1 MPTQFCWRGDC
12 RIFNIDL
19 SVSLKTK
26 NKTDFVNKKEAIL
39 FLDQILSVLEQE
51 H

>member
-1 MPTQFCWRGDC
+1 MPTQFGWRGDC
-12 RIFNIDL
+12 RIFTIDL
-19 SVSLKTK
+19 SVCLKTK
-26 NKTDFVNKKEAIL
+26 NKTDFVNKEEIL